1 METKYMVQY
10 MTLGDRWLDDNCRF
24 EELTQAQKRLTVCSA
39 AKILKGAQFRII
51 KRTDEV
57 IPQ

>member
-1 METKYMVQY
+1 MVQY